1 MKKTSGEPKAE
12 ELPPNFCFSTDDP
25 FYFGPATCHLM
36 HYNMAAYMA
45 GVVEMTMLC
54 GGSFSFWRTFSSVT
68 FYGLKTEQAQLI
80 SPKMTFIQIE
90 ITILMIF
97 AAFAIVSMAFGINL
111 THRLFSVF
119 VRIPEMERDF
129 GPIWPFNIAV
139 IAFFAAA
146 ICTWMRVLVGGAID
160 FILDKQFFTNAPSIE
175 MEKTLPRIE

>member
-1 MKKTSGEPKAE
+1 ERKAE

-36 HYNMAAYMA
+36 HYYMAAYMA
-45 GVVEMTMLC
+45 GVIEMAMLC
-54 GGSFSFWRTFSSVT
+54 GGSFSFWRTFFNVTVSLTVFQLSVFVVINSQYFLIFFLFQ
-68 FYGLKTEQAQLI
+68 FYGLKTEQAQLV

-119 VRIPEMERDF
+119 V
-129 GPIWPFNIAV
+129 
-139 IAFFAAA
+139 
-146 ICTWMRVLVGGAID
+146 
-160 FILDKQFFTNAPSIE
+160 
-175 MEKTLPRIE
+175 